1 MSLVEYRRKRHF
13 QKTPEPAGKVT
24 KRRPAKRATA
34 PKLKFV
40 IQKHAA
46 TRLHY
51 DFRLELDG
59 VLLSWAVPK
68 GPSFDPG
75 EKRLAVHVEDH
86 PLEYGKFEGR
96 IPEGE
101 YGAGEVIVWDRGSW
115 TPTGDPREGLR
126 RGKLEFELDGE
137 KLHGGWKLIRMHG
150 RTGDDKNWLL
160 LKSRDDAARPI
171 AEYDVTESRPES
183 VKTGR
188 RLEELKQSHKSNGRR
203 NAGPARQQATKQ
215 VTTRPAGNGRPRSR
229 SKSKRRSAK
238 TNADP
243 LPDFVELQLAT
254 LVDKPPEGANW
265 LHEMKFDGYRLLAR
279 LENGKATLLTR
290 NNLDWTA
297 KYPPVA
303 QAIEALPV
311 ETAILDGEVV
321 ALLETGVSSF
331 QALQNTL
338 RRRTTDQLV
347 YYAFDLLYLNG
358 HDLRSLPLEERKSLL
373 KELIASGDHL
383 QLQYSDHFDED
394 SEKFWEECCR
404 RGLEGIISKRRD
416 RPYVGGRTGDWLK
429 IKCVNQEELVIGGY
443 TISPA
448 KHRDFGSLLLGYF
461 AGGELAYAG
470 RVGTGFDTAMLADL
484 RQRLEKLQVERS
496 PFAKIPPKERT
507 PHQRWVR
514 PELVAQ
520 IEFRGWTEAGILRQ
534 ASFQGLREDKSARS
548 VGRPES
554 LPPAASP
561 ASENGKPMA
570 KTQRTQ
576 ARRPKSARAKSSAR
590 APARSKRA
598 STTSSDLPIQLTS
611 PGRVLFAD
619 VGLTKLGL
627 AQFYMEIAEWI
638 LPHLAG
644 RPIALLRCPEG
655 QGEPCFFQKHAAAG
669 TPDALRR
676 IDIAEKN
683 ETEIY
688 LIADDLPG
696 LLSLAQMSV
705 LEIHPWGSRDDHL
718 EQPDRITFD
727 LDPAEDVPW
736 PKVIE
741 AAIALRDML
750 EQLGLTTFVK
760 TTGGKGL
767 HVVAPLAPR
776 RHEWDAVKSFTQAVA
791 QHFADEHPDRY
802 LANMSKAQRK
812 GKIFIDYLRNG
823 RGATAVSAYSTRAK
837 PGAPVATPLA
847 WDELSPR
854 IRSDHFRVDNL
865 RQRLNSLR
873 RDPWKE
879 MFEIKQQLPKF
890 VADRS

>member
-13 QKTPEPAGKVT
+13 QKTSEPAGMVT
-24 KRRPAKRATA
+24 KRRPKKARTAKAHTA
-34 PKLKFV
+34 RKLKFV

-46 TRLHY
+46 RRLHY

-68 GPSFDPG
+68 GPSFDPS

-101 YGAGEVIVWDRGSW
+101 YGAGEVIVWDRGTW
-115 TPTGDPREGLR
+115 TPAGDPREGLR
-126 RGKLEFELDGE
+126 RGKLEFQLDGE
-137 KLHGGWKLIRMHG
+137 KLQGGWKLIRMHG
-150 RTGDDKNWLL
+150 RSGDDKNWLL
-160 LKSRDDAARPI
+160 MKSRDESARPL
-171 AEYDVTESRPES
+171 AEFDVTEEQPKS

-188 RLEELKQSHKSNGRR
+188 RIEELQQHKSNGR
-203 NAGPARQQATKQ
+203 T
-215 VTTRPAGNGRPRSR
+215 PRR

-238 TNADP
+238 TKAEP

-254 LVDKPPEGANW
+254 LVDKPPQGPNW
-265 LHEMKFDGYRLLAR
+265 LHEMKFDGYRLLVR
-279 LENGKATLLTR
+279 LESGKATLLTR
-290 NNLDWTA
+290 NNLDWTS

-303 QAIEALPV
+303 QAVESLPAQ
-311 ETAILDGEVV
+311 TAILDGEVV

-331 QALQNTL
+331 QALQNAL
-338 RRRTTDQLV
+338 RRRITDQLV

-358 HDLRSLPLEERKSLL
+358 HDLRSQPLEDRKSLL
-373 KELIASGDHL
+373 KELIAAGGHV
-383 QLQYSDHFDED
+383 QLQFSDHFDED
-394 SEKFWEECCR
+394 GQQFWDECCR

-416 RPYVGGRTGDWLK
+416 RPYIGGRTSDWLK
-429 IKCVNQEELVIGGY
+429 IKCVSREELVIGGY

-461 AGGELAYAG
+461 DNGQFIYSG
-470 RVGTGFDTAMLADL
+470 RVGTGFDAAMLADV
-484 RQRLEKLQVERS
+484 RQRLEKRGAQRS
-496 PFAKIPPKERT
+496 PFAQIPSRERT

-520 IEFRGWTEAGILRQ
+520 IEFRGWTDAGILRQ
-534 ASFQGLREDKSARS
+534 ASFQGLREDKPAFS

-554 LPPAASP
+554 LPAA
-561 ASENGKPMA
+561 AHAQENGKPMA
-570 KTQRTQ
+570 KTKTKRSA
-576 ARRPKSARAKSSAR
+576 ARRKK
-590 APARSKRA
+590 PAVTSRSKR
-598 STTSSDLPIQLTS
+598 SSGGSELPIHLTS
-611 PGRVLFAD
+611 PDRVLFAD
-619 VGLTKLGL
+619 TGLTKLEL
-627 AQFYMEIAEWI
+627 ARFYMDIADWI

-676 IDIAEKN
+676 IDIEEKN

-705 LEIHPWGSRDDHL
+705 LEIHPWGSRDDRI

-736 PKVIE
+736 PRVVE
-741 AAIALRDML
+741 AAKELRDML
-750 EQLGLTTFVK
+750 AELGLTTFVK

-802 LANMSKAQRK
+802 VANMSKAQRK

-847 WDELSPR
+847 WDELSPQLH
-854 IRSDHFRVDNL
+854 SDHFRVDNL
-865 RQRLNSLR
+865 RERLKSLR
-873 RDPWKE
+873 RDPWQE
-879 MFEIKQQLPKF
+879 LFTIKQQLPKF
-890 VADRS
+890 VPDST